1 MPIKVENKATI
12 KAPKKTQE
20 TIQSVL
26 DVIPKE
32 HTRNLNKVVLV
43 DKIAADPRIQIPNV
57 SELPGLYHPRQG
69 NVQPWCEIALGALL
83 TTSEGFFKRLA
94 ARLNFKANLAYLV
107 LSLQAQHYHLTLSH
121 GIKKHQYEGAIR
133 SYIDRYHEIWR
144 EKQAGWRAKL
154 FKPIRPWLDKWA
166 RQLRKRYQQEQKQ
179 RRSA

>member
-12 KAPKKTQE
+12 KAPKKTEE

-166 RQLRKRYQQEQKQ
+166 RQLKKRYQQEQKQ

>member
-12 KAPKKTQE
+12 KAPKKTEE
-20 TIQSVL
+20 TIQSVFE
-26 DVIPKE
+26 VIPKE
-32 HTRNLNKVVLV
+32 HTRNLSKVVLV
-43 DKIAADPRIQIPNV
+43 DKIAPDPRIQIPNATD
-57 SELPGLYHPRQG
+57 LPGLYHPRQG

-94 ARLNFKANLAYLV
+94 ARLNFKPNLAYLA

-133 SYIDRYHEIWR
+133 SYIERYHEIWR
-144 EKQAGWRAKL
+144 EKQAGWRTKL
-154 FKPIRPWLDKWA
+154 FKPLRPWLDKWA

-179 RRSA
+179 RKSA

>member
-12 KAPKKTQE
+12 KAPKKTEE

-107 LSLQAQHYHLTLSH
+107 LSLQAQHFHLTLSH

-133 SYIDRYHEIWR
+133 SYIERYHEIWR
-144 EKQAGWRAKL
+144 EKQAGWRSKL
-154 FKPIRPWLDKWA
+154 FKPLRPWLDKWA

>member
-12 KAPKKTQE
+12 KLPRKTEE
-20 TIQSVL
+20 TIQSVF

-32 HTRNLNKVVLV
+32 HTRNLTKVVLV
-43 DKIAADPRIQIPNV
+43 DKITPDPRIQLPNV
-57 SELPGLYHPRQG
+57 SDLPGLYHPRQG
-69 NVQPWCEIALGALL
+69 NIQPWCEVALGALL

-94 ARLNFKANLAYLV
+94 ARLNFKPNLAYLI

-133 SYIDRYHEIWR
+133 SYIERYHEMWR
-144 EKQAGWRAKL
+144 EQQAGWRAKL
-154 FKPIRPWLDKWA
+154 FKPFRPWIDKWA
-166 RQLRKRYQQEQKQ
+166 RQLRKRYQEEQKQ